1 MALQDKTIKLCDC
14 NRTIAL
20 DAQALA
26 KALKTGAPLE
36 VRHELCRKEAG
47 AFQGALG
54 ESELLVACT
63 QEAPLFAALAEQA
76 GSKAE
81 LRFVNIREA
90 AGWSS
95 QGRQATPK
103 IAALVAA
110 AALPEA
116 EPVPKV
122 EYKSGGQVLVI
133 GPSGAALD
141 WAARLADEL
150 EPSVLITRADGGE
163 LPLERA
169 YPVWS
174 GSAVKVSGHLGAFE
188 VEWRQDNPIDL
199 EVCTRCNACIGACP
213 ENAIDFSYQ
222 IDMSRCKSH
231 RACVKACGAVG
242 AIDFARGDR
251 TRKENFDLVFDL
263 SAEPLVRAPEAP
275 QGYLAPRGDPLEQ
288 ALAAAKL
295 AQWVGEFEKPR
306 FVEYKEKICAHSR
319 AGRPGCNRCL
329 DVCSTE
335 AIRAKGDGVVVD
347 PHLCAGCG
355 GCSTVCPTGAMSY
368 AYPRVPDLGLRLKT
382 MLNVYREAGGGDA
395 CLVFHD
401 AERGRALVHSLGRR
415 AVRGGRGL
423 PARAIPFEVFHV
435 ASVGLQ
441 LLFGAICYGA
451 SQVAVVASEEHEPY
465 LAALDEQMRV
475 AQTILSALGY
485 AGTHFRLL
493 RVDDAAQ
500 LEKELWSP
508 TPAAE
513 APQPASFNLPAATVA
528 KPAAFNLPQDKR
540 SALDFAIEHLAK
552 HAPQPTD
559 EIALFRGAP
568 FGTLNVDRAKCTLCK
583 ACIGACPSAALL
595 DAPEAPQL
603 RFIERNCVQCG
614 LCASTCPEQAIALV
628 PRLVTGARAKQA
640 VTLAEAEPFNCVRC
654 GKPFG
659 TRQMVEAMIG
669 KIGAHAMFAG
679 GAGLR
684 RLQMCADC
692 RVIDMMENK
701 SEASIFDVSGKQ

>member
-1 MALQDKTIKLCDC
+1 MALQDKTIKLCNC
-14 NRTIAL
+14 NRTMAL

-26 KALKTGAPLE
+26 KALKTGAPLK
-36 VRHELCRKEAG
+36 VHSELCRKEAA
-47 AFQGALG
+47 AFQGALN

-63 QEAPLFAALAEQA
+63 QEAPLFSALAEES
-76 GSKAE
+76 GSKSE

-90 AGWSS
+90 AGWSA
-95 QGRQATPK
+95 QGKQSTPK
-103 IAALVAA
+103 IAALIAA
-110 AALPEA
+110 AALPDA
-116 EPVPKV
+116 EPVAKV
-122 EYKSGGQVLVI
+122 EYRSGGQVLVI

-141 WAARLADEL
+141 WAERLSGEL
-150 EPSVLITRADGGE
+150 EPNVLITRADGGE
-163 LPLERA
+163 LPFERG

-174 GSAVKVSGHLGAFE
+174 GKSVKVSGYLGAFE
-188 VEWRQDNPIDL
+188 VEWQQDNPIDL
-199 EVCTRCNACIGACP
+199 ELCTRCNACVDACP

-231 RACVKACGAVG
+231 RACVKACGAIG

-251 TRKENFDLVFDL
+251 ARKESFDLVLDL
-263 SAEPLVRAPEAP
+263 SAEPLIALPELP

-306 FVEYKEKICAHSR
+306 FVEYREKICAHSR

-329 DVCSTE
+329 DVCSTG
-335 AIRAKGDGVVVD
+335 AIEGRGDGVKVD

-355 GCSTVCPTGAMSY
+355 GCSTVCPSGAMSY
-368 AYPRVPDLGLRLKT
+368 AYPRVPDLGARLKT
-382 MLNVYREAGGGDA
+382 LLGVYREAGGEHA
-395 CLVFHD
+395 CLVFHG
-401 AERGRALVHSLGRR
+401 AERGRTLVQSLGRR

-435 ASVGLQ
+435 ASIGLQ
-441 LLFGAICYGA
+441 LLLGAVCYGA
-451 SQVAVVASEEHEPY
+451 SQAVVIASEEHEPY
-465 LAALDEQMRV
+465 LVALEEQMRV
-475 AQTILSALGY
+475 AQTILSALGFG
-485 AGTHFRLL
+485 GTHFRLL
-493 RVDDAAQ
+493 RVDDAAK
-500 LEKELWSP
+500 LEDELWSLA
-508 TPAAE
+508 PAAGI
-513 APQPASFNLPAATVA
+513 A
-528 KPAAFNLPQDKR
+528 KAAAFNLPQDKR

-552 HAPQPTD
+552 HAPRPTE

-568 FGTLNVDRAKCTLCK
+568 FGTLNVNRSTCTLCK
-583 ACIGACPSAALL
+583 ACIGACPTAALL

-614 LCASTCPEQAIALV
+614 LCANTCPEQAITLV
-628 PRLVTGARAKQA
+628 PRLVPGARAKQA

-659 TRQMVEAMIG
+659 TKQMVEAMIG
-669 KIGAHAMFAG
+669 KIGAHPMFAG
-679 GAGLR
+679 GAGAR

-692 RVIDMMENK
+692 RVVDMMENK
-701 SEASIFDVSGKQ
+701 SEISIFDATGKR